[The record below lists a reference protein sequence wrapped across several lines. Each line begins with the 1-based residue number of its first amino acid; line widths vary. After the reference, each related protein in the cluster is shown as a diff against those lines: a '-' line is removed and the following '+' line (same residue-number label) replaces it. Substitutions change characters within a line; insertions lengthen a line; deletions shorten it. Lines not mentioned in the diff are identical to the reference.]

1 MANTQLKTA
10 WTHIRRSPFQ
20 AMAALFVLS
29 ITFFVITF
37 LSIITYSSG
46 QVLRYFET
54 RPQVIAFLKD
64 EVTAESISTL
74 QNKLKVDERV
84 NEVDF
89 ISKEEALEIYKKATA
104 DNPLLSELVSPSIF
118 PASLE
123 VSLTDLSYAQDV
135 IEELKSNEIVEQVG
149 FTASL
154 GGEDTLGDVVGRLRT
169 ITWYLRIGGGTFAL
183 LLASTSFLVLIIIIS
198 MRMTTRRGEIE
209 TLKLIGATPA
219 FIRNPIILE
228 ALIYALC
235 GVVVGWLI
243 TLIIVLYATPSLISY
258 FGDIPILPRD
268 AIQLLYIFGIILL
281 GELLVGLFLALT
293 GSILAVSRVRRR
305 G

>member
-1 MANTQLKTA
+1 MTNTPVMTA

-20 AMAALFVLS
+20 ALAALFVLS

-37 LSIITYSSG
+37 LSVVTYSSG

-54 RPQVIAFLKD
+54 RPQVIAFLED
-64 EVTAESISTL
+64 EVSVESISAL
-74 QNKLKVDERV
+74 QNKLDSDERV
-84 NEVDF
+84 DEVVF
-89 ISKEEALEIYKKATA
+89 ISKEKALEIYKKATA

-123 VSLTDLSYAQDV
+123 ISLNDLSFAQDV
-135 IEELKSNEIVEQVG
+135 IDEVKNNEIVNQVG

-209 TLKLIGATPA
+209 ILKLIGATPA

-228 ALIYALC
+228 ALIYTTF
-235 GVVVGWLI
+235 GVLVGWLV
-243 TLIIVLYATPSLISY
+243 TLIVVLYATPSLISY
-258 FGDIPILPRD
+258 FGEIPILPRD
-268 AIQLLYIFGIILL
+268 TVQLLSIFGIILL
-281 GELLVGLFLALT
+281 SELFIGLFLALT

-305 G
+305 A